1 MNALLPLNVED
12 KEQQAESDR
21 GNRAG
26 VVAVMAIVLVVLTV
40 IVILMVQQAP
50 MVGSRGPEVPGGPSQ
65 MPPAA
70 VIVASV
76 QAENTQKK
84 AIVTGSLRA
93 SSKMAVA
100 AQEAGAVVKMLIDE
114 GDEIQPGATLAI
126 LDARR
131 IKAQLDEA
139 NARLTMASN
148 LLEQRQAEHV
158 RAEVDLRMK
167 VGLTASKAVSQSDL
181 LDAKKNLK
189 VAALQVKSAADGI
202 SEAQSRVELLDVQ
215 LSDLTVK
222 APLPG
227 VVVSRNVEPGEWVA
241 AGSSVATIVTMDPME
256 AWLRVPARHLD
267 TAGKELE
274 GFKVRQSATGQTF
287 TPAKVILV
295 PEVNDRSQLFTLVAT
310 VPNPD
315 RKLSPGESV
324 TGIVPI
330 GKPAE
335 HLRVP
340 LNAVVYSA
348 HGTVIYVVQKP
359 LIDDAL
365 PTARPVSARIAFAR
379 NGSAFIV
386 AENAGFSAD
395 DRVVVEGNQRL
406 LPGQSLMIKTSDHQG
421 GLPTP

>member
-76 QAENTQKK
+76 QAENTQKQ

-93 SSKMAVA
+93 SSKIAVA

-222 APLPG
+222 APMPG

-365 PTARPVSARIAFAR
+365 PTARPVSARVAFAR

-386 AENAGFSAD
+386 ADNAGFSAD

>member
-1 MNALLPLNVED
+1 MNALLPSNMED

-76 QAENTQKK
+76 QAENTQKQ

-139 NARLTMASN
+139 NARLTVASN

-222 APLPG
+222 APMPG

-287 TPAKVILV
+287 TPAKVIRV

-315 RKLSPGESV
+315 RKLIPGESV

-386 AENAGFSAD
+386 ADNAGFSAD

-421 GLPTP
+421 GLPAP

>member
-1 MNALLPLNVED
+1 
-12 KEQQAESDR
+12 
-21 GNRAG
+21 
-26 VVAVMAIVLVVLTV
+26 
-40 IVILMVQQAP
+40 
-50 MVGSRGPEVPGGPSQ
+50 
-65 MPPAA
+65 
-70 VIVASV
+70 
-76 QAENTQKK
+76 
-84 AIVTGSLRA
+84 
-93 SSKMAVA
+93 
-100 AQEAGAVVKMLIDE
+100 
-114 GDEIQPGATLAI
+114 
-126 LDARR
+126 
-131 IKAQLDEA
+131 
-139 NARLTMASN
+139 
-148 LLEQRQAEHV
+148 V

-181 LDAKKNLK
+181 LDAQKNLK

-222 APLPG
+222 APMPG

-287 TPAKVILV
+287 TPAKVIRV

-386 AENAGFSAD
+386 ADNAGFSAD
-395 DRVVVEGNQRL
+395 DQVVVEGNQRL

-421 GLPTP
+421 GLPYP

>member
-76 QAENTQKK
+76 QAENTQKQ

-93 SSKMAVA
+93 SSKIAVA

-365 PTARPVSARIAFAR
+365 PTARPVSARVAFAR

-386 AENAGFSAD
+386 ADNAGFSAD

>member
-12 KEQQAESDR
+12 KEQQAESYR

-222 APLPG
+222 APMPG

-386 AENAGFSAD
+386 ADNAGFSAD

>member
-76 QAENTQKK
+76 QAENTQKQ

-365 PTARPVSARIAFAR
+365 PTARPVSARVAFAR

-386 AENAGFSAD
+386 ADNAGFSAD

>member
-76 QAENTQKK
+76 QAENTQKQ

-93 SSKMAVA
+93 SSKIAVA

-202 SEAQSRVELLDVQ
+202 SEAQSRVELLDFQ

-365 PTARPVSARIAFAR
+365 PTARPVSARVAFAR

-386 AENAGFSAD
+386 ADNAGFSAD

>member
-1 MNALLPLNVED
+1 MNALSPLPMED
-12 KEQQAESDR
+12 KEQQTESNR
-21 GNRAG
+21 GNSAAI
-26 VVAVMAIVLVVLTV
+26 VAVMAIVLVVVTV
-40 IVILMVQQAP
+40 IVIQMIQQAP
-50 MVGSRGPEVPGGPSQ
+50 MAGPGGPGVPGGPPQ

-70 VIVASV
+70 VIVAPI
-76 QAENTQKK
+76 QAENTQKQ
-84 AIVTGSLRA
+84 AIVTGTLRA
-93 SSKMAVA
+93 RSKMAVA

-114 GDEIQPGATLAI
+114 GDEVQPGTTLAI

-139 NARLTMASN
+139 RARLTVASN
-148 LLEQRQAEHV
+148 LFEQRQAEHV
-158 RAEVDLRMK
+158 RAEIDLRMK
-167 VGLTASKAVSQSDL
+167 AGLTASKAVSQSDV
-181 LDAKKNLK
+181 LDAEKTLK
-189 VAALQVKSAADGI
+189 VAASQVKSAADGI

-222 APLPG
+222 APLAG

-241 AGSSVATIVTMDPME
+241 AGTSVATIVTMDPME

-267 TAGKELE
+267 AAGNELA

-287 TPAKVILV
+287 TPTKVTRV
-295 PEVNDRSQLFTLVAT
+295 PEVNGRSQLFTLVAT
-310 VPNPD
+310 VSNPD
-315 RKLSPGESV
+315 RKLIPGESV

-340 LNAVVYSA
+340 LNAIVHSP

-365 PTARPVSARIAFAR
+365 PTGRPVSARIAFAR
-379 NGSAFIV
+379 NGSAFI
-386 AENAGFSAD
+386 AADNAGFSAD

-406 LPGQSLMIKTSDHQG
+406 LPGQSLMIKTSDQQG
-421 GLPTP
+421 GPPAP

>member
-1 MNALLPLNVED
+1 MNALLPSNMED

-76 QAENTQKK
+76 QAENTQKQ

-139 NARLTMASN
+139 NARLTVASN

-167 VGLTASKAVSQSDL
+167 VGLTASKAVSKATYSM
-181 LDAKKNLK
+181 LK
-189 VAALQVKSAADGI
+189 
-202 SEAQSRVELLDVQ
+202 
-215 LSDLTVK
+215 
-222 APLPG
+222 
-227 VVVSRNVEPGEWVA
+227 
-241 AGSSVATIVTMDPME
+241 
-256 AWLRVPARHLD
+256 
-267 TAGKELE
+267 
-274 GFKVRQSATGQTF
+274 
-287 TPAKVILV
+287 
-295 PEVNDRSQLFTLVAT
+295 
-310 VPNPD
+310 
-315 RKLSPGESV
+315 
-324 TGIVPI
+324 
-330 GKPAE
+330 
-335 HLRVP
+335 
-340 LNAVVYSA
+340 
-348 HGTVIYVVQKP
+348 
-359 LIDDAL
+359 
-365 PTARPVSARIAFAR
+365 
-379 NGSAFIV
+379 
-386 AENAGFSAD
+386 
-395 DRVVVEGNQRL
+395 
-406 LPGQSLMIKTSDHQG
+406 KTSRW
-421 GLPTP
+421 PPYK

>member
-76 QAENTQKK
+76 QAENTQKQ

-93 SSKMAVA
+93 SSKIAVA

-365 PTARPVSARIAFAR
+365 PTAHPVSARVAFAR

-386 AENAGFSAD
+386 ADNAGFSAD

-406 LPGQSLMIKTSDHQG
+406 LPGQSLMIKTPDQQG
-421 GLPTP
+421 GPPAP

>member
-1 MNALLPLNVED
+1 MED
-12 KEQQAESDR
+12 KEEQAESDR
-21 GNRAG
+21 DNRAG
-26 VVAVMAIVLVVLTV
+26 VAAVTAIVLVVLTV
-40 IVILMVQQAP
+40 IVILMIQKAP
-50 MVGSRGPEVPGGPSQ
+50 MVGPRGPVVPGGPSQ

-70 VIVASV
+70 VIVAPI
-76 QAENTQKK
+76 QAENTQKQ

-93 SSKMAVA
+93 PSKMAVA

-114 GDEIQPGATLAI
+114 GDEIQSGATLAI
-126 LDARR
+126 LDTRR

-139 NARLTMASN
+139 KARLTVAAN
-148 LLEQRQAEHV
+148 LLEQRQADHV

-189 VAALQVKSAADGI
+189 VAASQVKSAADGI

-222 APLPG
+222 APMPG
-227 VVVSRNVEPGEWVA
+227 VVVNRNVEPGEWVA
-241 AGSSVATIVTMDPME
+241 AGTSVATIVTMDPME

-267 TAGKELE
+267 TAGKELA
-274 GFKVRQSATGQTF
+274 GFKVKQSATGQTF
-287 TPAKVILV
+287 TPTKVTRV

-330 GKPAE
+330 GKSAE

-348 HGTVIYVVQKP
+348 HGTLIYVVQKP

-365 PTARPVSARIAFAR
+365 PTASPVSVRIAFAR

-386 AENAGFSAD
+386 ADNAGFSAD

-406 LPGQSLMIKTSDHQG
+406 LPGQSLMIKTLEHQG
-421 GLPTP
+421 GPPAQ

>member
-76 QAENTQKK
+76 QAENTQKQ

-93 SSKMAVA
+93 SSKIAVA

-386 AENAGFSAD
+386 ADNAGFSAD